1 MKETIINN
9 NTQNNTTTLPHFW
22 RNATNTWRTTNTG
35 MNKNTL
41 LILTPIK
48 DRKLYTPSFD
58 NLNFQDKK
66 KLKYSAEII
75 NDCLISIYN
84 GEVGYVFTKDQ
95 LKEVKKILPRVEIKR
110 DVVCDCYSCWK

>member
-1 MKETIINN
+1 MKETIINSA
-9 NTQNNTTTLPHFW
+9 QNNTTTLPHFW
-22 RNATNTWRTTNTG
+22 RDVTNTWRTTNTG
-35 MNKNTL
+35 INKNVL
-41 LILTPIK
+41 FILTSPE
-48 DRKLYTPSFD
+48 DRILYKPSFD

-84 GEVGYVFTKDQ
+84 GEVGYVFTKNQ

-110 DVVCDCYSCWK
+110 DVICDCYSCWK

>member
-1 MKETIINN
+1 MKETIINSA
-9 NTQNNTTTLPHFW
+9 QNNTTTLPHFW
-22 RNATNTWRTTNTG
+22 RDVTNTWRTTNTG
-35 MNKNTL
+35 INKNVL
-41 LILTPIK
+41 LILTPIEN
-48 DRKLYTPSFD
+48 RKLYELSFD

-84 GEVGYVFTKDQ
+84 GKTGYVFTKDQ

-110 DVVCDCYSCWK
+110 DVICDCYSCWK

>member
-1 MKETIINN
+1 MKETTVN
-9 NTQNNTTTLPHFW
+9 NTQNNNATFPYFW
-22 RNATNTWRTTNTG
+22 RDATNTWRTTNTG

-48 DRKLYTPSFD
+48 DRKLYDQSFEH
-58 NLNFQDKK
+58 LNNKDKN

-84 GEVGYVFTKDQ
+84 GKIGYVFTKDQ
-95 LKEVKKILPRVEIKR
+95 LKEVKKILPRVKIKR
-110 DVVCDCYSCWK
+110 DVMCDCYSCW